1 MGEGTVKIRKWE
13 DVVIELVMQ
22 QNLDPFFFLNPG
34 HLFINSELKAGC
46 ALETVLGP
54 GTVPLSKSCD
64 ARAVCM
70 L

>member
-1 MGEGTVKIRKWE
+1 MGGCGNRAGDAAEFGS
-13 DVVIELVMQ
+13 L
-22 QNLDPFFFLNPG
+22 FFLNPG